1 MFRANWGNDMNNQ
14 CDSALASSSIA
25 NLYSASTDIR
35 MAHIA
40 AGLKKRRAASRRLR
54 IYGIA
59 AILTAL
65 GFLFILLTTI
75 ISNGYTALQQTEI
88 AVSIEIPAEE
98 IIDEAAQSVLKNLEI
113 SIGVGCRSFRKI
125 FRSNRML
132 DQRSLGELL
141 GKSVTICVCKLKKLA
156 LLKLEQRSIG

>member
-88 AVSIEIPAEE
+88 AVSIEILLRRSLMT
-98 IIDEAAQSVLKNLEI
+98 AAQSILKI
-113 SIGVGCRSFRKI
+113 SKFQLGWVGQAQF
-125 FRSNRML
+125 
-132 DQRSLGELL
+132 
-141 GKSVTICVCKLKKLA
+141 
-156 LLKLEQRSIG
+156 

>member
-14 CDSALASSSIA
+14 CDSALSSLSIA

-65 GFLFILLTTI
+65 GYLFILLTSI
-75 ISNGYTALQQTEI
+75 IRNGYTALQQTEI

-98 IIDEAAQSVLKNLEI
+98 IIDGSGAIDIENLEI
-113 SIGVGCRSFRKI
+113 SIGVGWQRSFRKI
-125 FRSNRML
+125 FRSIGML
-132 DQRSLGELL
+132 DQRSLNCSRKCWLRF
-141 GKSVTICVCKLKKLA
+141 A
-156 LLKLEQRSIG
+156 YAN